1 MDNLDEATGTSVAE
15 TATDSTPEP
24 NVPDTAAEEAEAVET
39 PDEAVETDETDAAAT
54 TDEPTESAE
63 PDPFSDLERPQFET
77 EEEIKKHRIPK
88 EVKTRYLQTAQIA
101 RELTTFVESSGG
113 KEALTAVAPMAIAL
127 TQPFASQA
135 QLDAAIDGLANGN
148 ATVGGQFLLG
158 SVKSLFE
165 DAPEYANNFLTEH
178 FKSEK
183 ATVETLAATAKL
195 LDEYGADTEKLAELL
210 RLDKAGLLDT
220 EYARSEFQT
229 NFAETNLYNEMR
241 AKQAEADKR
250 IAELNDLLSNPDK
263 LARQQAK
270 NSPDTARTVSEFDA
284 DFRSAV
290 KSSVTDIVSR
300 VNWTPEGKLAET
312 VAAVVAAQLAN
323 SEQYGNVRDYISQ
336 TGLYKNGDKPVL
348 VAQTNLHLLT
358 NRAKALTLEI
368 VKGIQSDMKAVME
381 NSRNAAVARK
391 QAESAP
397 ATVAK
402 TLPANNTET
411 FAEKQERLRRE
422 FKERIRAE
430 ERAQAAG
437 QV

>member
-24 NVPDTAAEEAEAVET
+24 NVPDTATEEAEAVET

-63 PDPFSDLERPQFET
+63 PDPFSDIEPKYLT
-77 EEEIKKHRIPK
+77 GDEIKKLRIPK
-88 EVKTRYLQTAQIA
+88 DVKAELERTTTLAQNSTRLIEDA
-101 RELTTFVESSGG
+101 GG
-113 KEALTAVAPMAIAL
+113 ETALTALKPLGVLLSKPQATPEELDTVIDSLANANPLVGAKFLVGAVRSVFDEPQFANQFL
-127 TQPFASQA
+127 TQ
-135 QLDAAIDGLANGN
+135 
-148 ATVGGQFLLG
+148 QFN
-158 SVKSLFE
+158 S
-165 DAPEYANNFLTEH
+165 D
-178 FKSEK
+178 K
-183 ATVETLAATAKL
+183 ATVENFASTVKL

-263 LARQQAK
+263 LAKQQAK

-336 TGLYKNGDKPVL
+336 TGLYKNGTEPVL
-348 VAQTNLHLLT
+348 VAKTNLHLLT

-391 QAESAP
+391 QAQSAP

-411 FAEKQERLRRE
+411 FAERQERLKRE

>member
-24 NVPDTAAEEAEAVET
+24 NVPDTATEEAEAVET

-63 PDPFSDLERPQFET
+63 PDPFSDIEPKYLT
-77 EEEIKKHRIPK
+77 GDEIKKLRIPK
-88 EVKTRYLQTAQIA
+88 DVKAELERTTTLAQNSTRLIEDA
-101 RELTTFVESSGG
+101 GG
-113 KEALTAVAPMAIAL
+113 ETALTALKPLGVLLSKPQATPEELDTVIDSLANANPLVGAQFLVGAVRSVFDEPQFANQFL
-127 TQPFASQA
+127 TQ
-135 QLDAAIDGLANGN
+135 
-148 ATVGGQFLLG
+148 QFN
-158 SVKSLFE
+158 S
-165 DAPEYANNFLTEH
+165 D
-178 FKSEK
+178 K
-183 ATVETLAATAKL
+183 ATVENFASTVKL

-263 LARQQAK
+263 LAKQQAK

-336 TGLYKNGDKPVL
+336 TGLYKNGTEPVL
-348 VAQTNLHLLT
+348 VAKTNLHLLT

-391 QAESAP
+391 QAQSAP

-411 FAEKQERLRRE
+411 FAERQERLKRE

>member
-63 PDPFSDLERPQFET
+63 PDPFSDIEPKYLT
-77 EEEIKKHRIPK
+77 GDEIKKLRIPK
-88 EVKTRYLQTAQIA
+88 DVKAELERTTTLAQNSTRLIEDA
-101 RELTTFVESSGG
+101 GG
-113 KEALTAVAPMAIAL
+113 ETALTALKPLGVLLSKPQATPEELDTVIDSLANANPLVGAQFLVGAVRSVFDEPQFANQFL
-127 TQPFASQA
+127 TQ
-135 QLDAAIDGLANGN
+135 
-148 ATVGGQFLLG
+148 QFN
-158 SVKSLFE
+158 S
-165 DAPEYANNFLTEH
+165 D
-178 FKSEK
+178 K
-183 ATVETLAATAKL
+183 ATVENFASTVKL

-263 LARQQAK
+263 LAKQQAK

-336 TGLYKNGDKPVL
+336 TGLYKNGTEPVL
-348 VAQTNLHLLT
+348 VAKTNLHLLT

-391 QAESAP
+391 QAQSAP

-411 FAEKQERLRRE
+411 FAERQERLKRE

>member
-24 NVPDTAAEEAEAVET
+24 NVPDTATEEVDAVET
-39 PDEAVETDETDAAAT
+39 PDEAVETDEADAAAT

-63 PDPFSDLERPQFET
+63 PDPFSDIEPKYLT
-77 EEEIKKHRIPK
+77 GDEIKKLRIPK
-88 EVKTRYLQTAQIA
+88 DVKAELERTTTIAQNSTRLIEDA
-101 RELTTFVESSGG
+101 GG
-113 KEALTAVAPMAIAL
+113 ETALTALKPLGVLLSKPQATPEELDTVIDSLANANPLVGAQFLVGAVRSVFDEPQFANQFL
-127 TQPFASQA
+127 TQ
-135 QLDAAIDGLANGN
+135 
-148 ATVGGQFLLG
+148 QFN
-158 SVKSLFE
+158 S
-165 DAPEYANNFLTEH
+165 D
-178 FKSEK
+178 K
-183 ATVETLAATAKL
+183 ATVENFASTVKL
-195 LDEYGADTEKLAELL
+195 LDEYEADTEKLAELL

-263 LARQQAK
+263 LAKQQAK

-411 FAEKQERLRRE
+411 FAERQERIRRE

>member
-24 NVPDTAAEEAEAVET
+24 NVPDTATEEAEAVET

-63 PDPFSDLERPQFET
+63 PDPFSDIEPKYLT
-77 EEEIKKHRIPK
+77 GDEIKKLRIPK
-88 EVKTRYLQTAQIA
+88 DVKAELERTTTLAQNSTRLIEDA
-101 RELTTFVESSGG
+101 GG
-113 KEALTAVAPMAIAL
+113 ETALTALKPLGVLLSKPQATPEELDTVIDSLANANPLVGAQFLVGAVRSVFDEPQFANQFL
-127 TQPFASQA
+127 TQ
-135 QLDAAIDGLANGN
+135 
-148 ATVGGQFLLG
+148 QFN
-158 SVKSLFE
+158 S
-165 DAPEYANNFLTEH
+165 D
-178 FKSEK
+178 K
-183 ATVETLAATAKL
+183 ATVENFADTVKL

-229 NFAETNLYNEMR
+229 NFAETNLYNEMK

-263 LARQQAK
+263 LAKQQAK

-336 TGLYKNGDKPVL
+336 TGLYKNGTEPVL
-348 VAQTNLHLLT
+348 VAKTNLHLLT

-391 QAESAP
+391 QAQSAP

-411 FAEKQERLRRE
+411 FAERQERLKRE